1 MKLQVSLQFVAFN
14 HSGVY
19 SYCLQVFEL
28 TDQCRNQ
35 FSKPKSKLKVLNASS
50 QPLPLQPEHKELNK
64 TALNKSS
71 SPIENETMGLL
82 LLAGVSLNGQRE
94 LSPPAPQPSTCTAA
108 WRGAETLMGWPQ
120 ISCKQKE
127 DLSTLSPR
135 ATQVL
140 ICAAKQA
147 KKSSLFWETW
157 RSSRSMLSV
166 GRLMQILY
174 CIIVKHKCSYNVKIF
189 HWCWNC
195 LADGVFLDNVRFL
208 SCCGEKSGFK
218 FRAEILVEA
227 RLWRGETQS

>member
-71 SPIENETMGLL
+71 SPIEDETMGLL

-108 WRGAETLMGWPQ
+108 WRGGRNSDGLASDFMQTKRGFEHTKSTGHSSFNLCSKAGQKVKLVLRNMEIIEKHVVSGPTYADFILHYSKTQMLLQCKNISLML
-120 ISCKQKE
+120 E
-127 DLSTLSPR
+127 LSG
-135 ATQVL
+135 
-140 ICAAKQA
+140 
-147 KKSSLFWETW
+147 
-157 RSSRSMLSV
+157 
-166 GRLMQILY
+166 GR
-174 CIIVKHKCSYNVKIF
+174 
-189 HWCWNC
+189 
-195 LADGVFLDNVRFL
+195 RF
-208 SCCGEKSGFK
+208 SG
-218 FRAEILVEA
+218 
-227 RLWRGETQS
+227 QC